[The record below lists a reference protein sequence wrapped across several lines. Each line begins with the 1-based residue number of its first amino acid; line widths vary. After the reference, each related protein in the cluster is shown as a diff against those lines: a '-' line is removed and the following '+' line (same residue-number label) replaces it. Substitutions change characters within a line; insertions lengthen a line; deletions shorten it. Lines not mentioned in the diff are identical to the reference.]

1 MVNVPVSASLWCR
14 WRDAWVGPEKKKKC
28 NPSLP
33 STGQQPSFS
42 LEEMWNQRRTS
53 LKEAT
58 VLRQEGTTG
67 SRLNKVVALGGQ
79 NWCVKRKPSPSKVAA
94 QPHTYST
101 ARCTMGLSDRSLE
114 KRPHVFGLSKLNGC
128 TVLPVYPC
136 IIKVHCYLFYW
147 QLPILRA
154 CQRKA
159 KTAARQ
165 SRKTTLVRRRGRSA
179 GLKTKRE
186 RVAFGWEA

>member
-14 WRDAWVGPEKKKKC
+14 WRDAWVGPKKKKC

-114 KRPHVFGLSKLNGC
+114 KKASCVWALQTKR
-128 TVLPVYPC
+128 
-136 IIKVHCYLFYW
+136 VHCFASLSLYNQGPLLF
-147 QLPILRA
+147 ILLA
-154 CQRKA
+154 AADSPSMSKKGQDCS
-159 KTAARQ
+159 TAVPKNHF
-165 SRKTTLVRRRGRSA
+165 SKEEGKERRP
-179 GLKTKRE
+179 
-186 RVAFGWEA
+186 